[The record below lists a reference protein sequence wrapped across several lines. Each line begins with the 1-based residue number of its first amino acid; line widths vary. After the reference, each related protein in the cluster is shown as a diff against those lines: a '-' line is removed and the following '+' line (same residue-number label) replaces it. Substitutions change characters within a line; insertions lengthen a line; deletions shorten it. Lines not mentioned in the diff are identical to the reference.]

1 MQSLKLT
8 LAALT
13 TGLMLTTVLATML
26 AMSSAAHAESL
37 DMDAGSA
44 MLTGGDRPTRGMT
57 MQKVQSD
64 WGQPTMRRAPV
75 GEPPITRWE
84 YPEFVVYFE
93 HNRVIHAVLKRGSA
107 G

>member
-13 TGLMLTTVLATML
+13 TGLVFAMVLATG
-26 AMSSAAHAESL
+26 SAAHAESL
-37 DMDAGSA
+37 DMDSSGA

-57 MQKVQSD
+57 MQKVQAE
-64 WGQPTMRRAPV
+64 WGRPTMRRAPV
-75 GEPPITRWE
+75 GEPPIARWE

>member
-13 TGLMLTTVLATML
+13 TGLVLAMPMTML
-26 AMSSAAHAESL
+26 MTMGSAAHAESL
-37 DMDAGSA
+37 DMDTGSA

-64 WGQPTMRRAPV
+64 WGQPKMRRAPV

-93 HNRVIHAVLKRGSA
+93 HDRVIHAVLKRGSA

>member
-1 MQSLKLT
+1 MHSLKLT
-8 LAALT
+8 LAAPVLA
-13 TGLMLTTVLATML
+13 LMLALGG
-26 AMSSAAHAESL
+26 AAHAETL
-37 DMDAGSA
+37 EMGNGDA
-44 MLTGGDRPTRGMT
+44 MLTGGDRPSRGMT
-57 MQKVQSD
+57 MQKVQSN

-93 HNRVIHAVLKRGSA
+93 HDRVIHAVLKRGSP

>member
-13 TGLMLTTVLATML
+13 TGLLLALGGT
-26 AMSSAAHAESL
+26 ANGESL

-57 MQKVQSD
+57 MQKVQSE
-64 WGQPTMRRAPV
+64 WGQPAMRRAPV

-84 YPEFVVYFE
+84 YPGFVVYFE
-93 HNRVIHAVLKRGSA
+93 HNRVIHAVLKRESA

>member
-8 LAALT
+8 LAALLL
-13 TGLMLTTVLATML
+13 GPML
-26 AMSSAAHAESL
+26 ALGSAAQAETL
-37 DMDAGSA
+37 DTDAGHA

-57 MQKVQSD
+57 MQKVQQD
-64 WGQPTMRRAPV
+64 WGQPAMRRAPV

>member
-8 LAALT
+8 LATAMVS
-13 TGLMLTTVLATML
+13 LMLALG
-26 AMSSAAHAESL
+26 SAAHGESL
-37 DMDAGSA
+37 DMGAGSA
-44 MLTGGDRPTRGMT
+44 ILTGGERPTRGMT

-84 YPEFVVYFE
+84 YPQFVVYFE
-93 HNRVIHAVLKRGSA
+93 HNRVIHAVLKRGST

>member
-8 LAALT
+8 LAAL
-13 TGLMLTTVLATML
+13 LLAL
-26 AMSSAAHAESL
+26 GSAAHAETL
-37 DMDAGSA
+37 DTDTGHA

-57 MQKVQSD
+57 MQKVQDD
-64 WGQPTMRRAPV
+64 WGQPKMRRAPV

-93 HNRVIHAVLKRGSA
+93 HNRVIHAVLKRGAA

>member
-8 LAALT
+8 LVAL
-13 TGLMLTTVLATML
+13 LLAL
-26 AMSSAAHAESL
+26 GSAAHAETL
-37 DMDAGSA
+37 DTDTGHA

-57 MQKVQSD
+57 MQKVQKD
-64 WGQPTMRRAPV
+64 WGQPAMRRAPV

-93 HNRVIHAVLKRGSA
+93 HDRVIHAVLKRGSA

>member
-1 MQSLKLT
+1 MHSLKLT

-13 TGLMLTTVLATML
+13 TGLLLAL
-26 AMSSAAHAESL
+26 SAAHAESL
-37 DMDAGSA
+37 DMDTGSA
-44 MLTGGDRPTRGMT
+44 MLTGGDRPSRGMT
-57 MQKVQSD
+57 MQKVQNE
-64 WGQPTMRRAPV
+64 WGQPAMRRAPV

>member
-1 MQSLKLT
+1 MQSLKVT
-8 LAALT
+8 LATLT
-13 TGLMLTTVLATML
+13 TGLLLALVLTMGST
-26 AMSSAAHAESL
+26 AHGESL
-37 DMDAGSA
+37 DTDTGSA
-44 MLTGGDRPTRGMT
+44 MLTGGDRPSRGMT
-57 MQKVQSD
+57 MQKVQAD
-64 WGQPTMRRAPV
+64 WGQPAMRRAPV

>member
-1 MQSLKLT
+1 MQSLNLT

-13 TGLMLTTVLATML
+13 TSLLLALMLGMG
-26 AMSSAAHAESL
+26 SAAHAESL
-37 DMDAGSA
+37 DMDTGNA
-44 MLTGGDRPTRGMT
+44 MLTGGDRPARGMT
-57 MQKVQSD
+57 MQKVQAD
-64 WGQPTMRRAPV
+64 WGQPAMRRAPV

-93 HNRVIHAVLKRGSA
+93 HNRVIHAVLKRGGA

>member
-8 LAALT
+8 LAAL
-13 TGLMLTTVLATML
+13 LLAL
-26 AMSSAAHAESL
+26 GSVAHAETL
-37 DMDAGSA
+37 DTDTDRA

-57 MQKVQSD
+57 MQKVQDD
-64 WGQPTMRRAPV
+64 WGQPSMRRAPV

-84 YPEFVVYFE
+84 YPGFVVYFE
-93 HNRVIHAVLKRGSA
+93 HNRVIHAVLKRGAA

>member
-8 LAALT
+8 LAAL
-13 TGLMLTTVLATML
+13 LLAL
-26 AMSSAAHAESL
+26 GSAAHAETL
-37 DMDAGSA
+37 DTDTGHA

-57 MQKVQSD
+57 MQKVQDD
-64 WGQPTMRRAPV
+64 WGQPAMRRAPV

-93 HNRVIHAVLKRGSA
+93 HNRVIHAVLKRGAA

>member
-13 TGLMLTTVLATML
+13 TSLLLALMLGMG
-26 AMSSAAHAESL
+26 SAVHAESL
-37 DMDAGSA
+37 DMDTGSA
-44 MLTGGDRPTRGMT
+44 MLTGGDRPARGMT
-57 MQKVQSD
+57 MQKVQAD
-64 WGQPTMRRAPV
+64 WGQPAMRRAPV